1 MSEII
6 RELREYADGN
16 PASYPFGALAE
27 NIILSDGS
35 VLEDALGNVN
45 LFENGSV
52 VDQIQQAK
60 KALNGIQIVEKDDA
74 KIIGDLKFI
83 GSDENTTIGSV
94 GPNGL
99 SKIDI

>member
-52 VDQIQQAK
+52 IEQIQKVSESIA
-60 KALNGIQIVEKDDA
+60 GRQIVEKNKA
-74 KIIGDLKFI
+74 EVIGNLNFI
-83 GSDENTTIGSV
+83 EGDFI
-94 GPNGL
+94 
-99 SKIDI
+99 

>member
-52 VDQIQQAK
+52 IDQI
-60 KALNGIQIVEKDDA
+60 
-74 KIIGDLKFI
+74 
-83 GSDENTTIGSV
+83 
-94 GPNGL
+94 
-99 SKIDI
+99 